1 MRFPGGAGMIFPGG
15 AGMRFPGW
23 GQNGL
28 SQNGSGQIGLSQ
40 KCSGHKWSGLSLKN
54 RAKWFSPKMLETK
67 SVLGSSSVLDSRRG
81 RFVSLRSR
89 FSLLSTVA
97 QENPEDSE

>member
-40 KCSGHKWSGLSLKN
+40 NCSGQKWSELSLKN
-54 RAKWFSPKMLETK
+54 RAKWFSPKMGETLFWDLVP
-67 SVLGSSSVLDSRRG
+67 S
-81 RFVSLRSR
+81 
-89 FSLLSTVA
+89 
-97 QENPEDSE
+97 